1 MKILIVESK
10 TKARTIAKFL
20 KGFYIVATLGHLFD
34 LPKKEFGIYLENG
47 KLKAKYLPIK
57 GKNKIIQRLKNLI
70 SKAKEI
76 YVASDPDREGEM
88 IAQEIK
94 MLANK
99 NNLKRI
105 VFHEITKNAILN
117 ALKNPTKIRQ
127 NLVLAQ
133 KSRRFL
139 DRIIGYSLS
148 PLLWKSKIG
157 ESAGRVQSAA
167 LKLIV
172 LREKEIENF
181 KEKIFY
187 RLIVNFGDFKAIYF
201 ENKNKFLFE
210 DKNYLEKIKNDLDD
224 IFLIEKIEKRKNE
237 IKKPTPLDTALL
249 ERLSFLK
256 FKIPSYL
263 TMKIAQSLYERGLIT
278 YPRTDSFYLSTEFL
292 KDVKNFLKDDYEKP
306 LMKKS
311 KFSQEAHEA
320 IRPTSLKIN
329 QNLFKNN
336 LEKLIYLLIYF
347 SNLSACSKNALIEK
361 TIVFLK
367 NKNYKFLSQGEKL
380 IFEGFLKY
388 YPFKRKFIALP
399 EIKEGQILKAKE
411 IKIEKV
417 KTKPPKRYT
426 EESLIKKLKE
436 LGIGRPSTYSEIIKT
451 LIKRNYVFKEKNFLK
466 PTEAGK
472 RVIEFLE
479 KNFSKLM
486 DLNFTAEMEKNLDE
500 IALGK
505 LDYEK
510 YIIDFWKDLKNLLRS
525 FN

>member
-105 VFHEITKNAILN
+105 VFHEITKNALLN
-117 ALKNPTKIRQ
+117 ALKNPTKIRK

-278 YPRTDSFYLSTEFL
+278 YPRTDSFYLSPEFL

-320 IRPTSLKIN
+320 
-329 QNLFKNN
+329 
-336 LEKLIYLLIYF
+336 
-347 SNLSACSKNALIEK
+347 
-361 TIVFLK
+361 
-367 NKNYKFLSQGEKL
+367 
-380 IFEGFLKY
+380 
-388 YPFKRKFIALP
+388 
-399 EIKEGQILKAKE
+399 
-411 IKIEKV
+411 
-417 KTKPPKRYT
+417 
-426 EESLIKKLKE
+426 
-436 LGIGRPSTYSEIIKT
+436 
-451 LIKRNYVFKEKNFLK
+451 
-466 PTEAGK
+466 
-472 RVIEFLE
+472 
-479 KNFSKLM
+479 
-486 DLNFTAEMEKNLDE
+486 
-500 IALGK
+500 
-505 LDYEK
+505 
-510 YIIDFWKDLKNLLRS
+510 
-525 FN
+525 